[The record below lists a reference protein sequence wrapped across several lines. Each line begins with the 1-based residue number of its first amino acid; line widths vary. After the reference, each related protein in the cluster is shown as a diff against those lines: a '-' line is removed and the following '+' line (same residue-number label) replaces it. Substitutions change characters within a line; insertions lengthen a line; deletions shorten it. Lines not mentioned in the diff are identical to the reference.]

1 MSSRLGLRTMLGMAS
16 WMEALKRGGGDDW
29 LLEEEEAE
37 DGWYLGRWSLL
48 LRASR
53 EDLVAER
60 KRTNQS

>member
-1 MSSRLGLRTMLGMAS
+1 MAS

>member
-1 MSSRLGLRTMLGMAS
+1 MLGMAS
-16 WMEALKRGGGDDW
+16 WMEALKRGGGADW
-29 LLEEEEAE
+29 LLQEEAE

-60 KRTNQS
+60 KKTNQS